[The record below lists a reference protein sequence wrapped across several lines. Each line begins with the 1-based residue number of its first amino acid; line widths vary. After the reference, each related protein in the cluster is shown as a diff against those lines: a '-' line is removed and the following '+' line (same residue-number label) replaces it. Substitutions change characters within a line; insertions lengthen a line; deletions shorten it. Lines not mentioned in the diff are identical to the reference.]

1 MKRFSFL
8 ILFVLSVT
16 MCFAQVDRSKA
27 PVAGPATKLD
37 LGEYTKFELKNGLKV
52 IVVENHKYPVVTYS
66 LSLDIDP
73 IYEGDKAGYAS
84 LAGELLRTG
93 TLNRTKAQI
102 DEEIDFIGAT
112 LNTSSKGITARSLT
126 KHQDELLDLMTDV
139 LYHPAF
145 IPDELD
151 KAVKQTLSGLKFQM
165 DDPKSITSN
174 VTSALMFGKE
184 TAYGEVITEETIN
197 NVSINDCKNYYNSY
211 FKPNVAYLVIV
222 GDVTVKEAKKTVK
235 KYFGSWESAEVLTHE
250 FVKPIELKEPVF
262 AVCNKDGAPQT
273 YISVSYP
280 VDLKPGSDD
289 YIKARVMNQIFGG
302 GGFSARLMKNLRED
316 KAWTYG
322 AYSRL
327 NSDDHM
333 GYFRM
338 ASNVRGNITDSAFV
352 EVQKEMNRILTED
365 VSEEDLDLIKNVL
378 AGSFG
383 RSLEDPATLARF
395 ALNIDKYGL
404 PVDYYETY
412 MERLAKVTVQ
422 DVKTVAQKYIKP
434 QNAIYFAVGDVS
446 KIDSLMANVSHGDP
460 IVEYDHYANKVVRTG
475 LPKGLTAQKVI
486 DHYIM
491 AIGGADQL
499 KSVHD
504 LCTKCTMSIQGMNLA
519 MNVYQKVPNMISIET
534 LMGDN
539 LLSKQVFDG
548 TNGSMMMQGQKQ
560 DLQGD
565 MLTAMKYQAILFP
578 ELQYD
583 ELGYTVE
590 LTGKDKVD
598 GNDAYKLTV
607 TDPTDKSTVVYFDT
621 KSGLKIKEVTTL
633 PQGQGTSVTTI
644 AEYKDV
650 DGVKYPVVMNQ
661 TVGPQSI
668 DINVD
673 EVIVNKGISNEVFSN

>member
-1 MKRFSFL
+1 
-8 ILFVLSVT
+8 
-16 MCFAQVDRSKA
+16 MCFAQLDRSKA
-27 PVAGPATKLD
+27 PGAAAATKLD

-73 IYEGDKAGYAS
+73 IYEGDKAGYTS

-93 TLNRTKAQI
+93 TANRTKSQI

-112 LNTSSKGITARSLT
+112 LNTSGKGINARSLT

-139 LYHPAF
+139 LYHPSF
-145 IPDELD
+145 SQEELE

-165 DDPKSITSN
+165 DDPKSVTSN

-197 NVSINDCKNYYNSY
+197 NISIDDCKDYYNSY
-211 FKPNVAYLVIV
+211 FKPNVSYLVIV
-222 GDVTVKEAKKTVK
+222 GDITVKEAKKTVK
-235 KYFGSWESAEVLTHE
+235 KYFGSWESADVPAHE
-250 FVKPIELKEPVF
+250 FVKPAELKEPVF
-262 AVCNKDGAPQT
+262 AICNKDGAPQT

-280 VDLKPGSDD
+280 VDLKPGTDD
-289 YIKARVMNQIFGG
+289 YIEARVMNQIFGG
-302 GGFSARLMKNLRED
+302 GGFSSRLMKNLRED

-327 NSDDHM
+327 NPDDHM

-352 EVQKEMNRILTED
+352 EVQNEMNRILTED

-395 ALNIDKYGL
+395 ALNIDKYKL

-412 MERLAKVTVQ
+412 MERLAAVTVQ
-422 DVKTVAQKYIKP
+422 DVKAMAQKYMKP
-434 QNAIYFAVGDVS
+434 QNAIYLAVGDVN
-446 KIDSLMANVSHGDP
+446 KIDSLMVNVSKGEP
-460 IVEYDHYANKVVRTG
+460 IVEYDNYANKVVKTG

-486 DHYIM
+486 EQYIN
-491 AIGGADQL
+491 AIGGAEHL

-504 LCTKCTMSIQGMNLA
+504 LSTKCTMSIQGMNLA
-519 MNVYQKVPNMISIET
+519 MNVYQKAPNMISIET
-534 LMGDN
+534 LMGGN
-539 LLSKQVFDG
+539 LLSKQVYDG
-548 TNGSMMMQGQKQ
+548 TKGSMMMQGQKQ
-560 DLQGD
+560 ELQGD
-565 MLTAMKYQAILFP
+565 MLNAMKYQAVLFP
-578 ELQYD
+578 ELQYN
-583 ELGYTVE
+583 ELGYDIE
-590 LTGKDKVD
+590 LTGKDKVN
-598 GNDAYKLTV
+598 GNDAYKLTI
-607 TDPTDKSTVVYFDT
+607 TDPVNKSTTVYFDAKT
-621 KSGLKIKEVTTL
+621 GLKIKEVSTL
-633 PQGQGTSVTTI
+633 PQGQGTSVTTFS
-644 AEYKDV
+644 EYKDV

-673 EVIVNKGISNEVFSN
+673 EVLVNKGINDEVFSN

>member
-1 MKRFSFL
+1 MKKISII

-16 MCFAQVDRSKA
+16 MGFAQLDRSKA
-27 PVAGPATKLD
+27 PGAGPATKLD
-37 LGEYTKFELKNGLKV
+37 LGDYTKFELKNGLKV
-52 IVVENHKYPVVTYS
+52 IVVENHKYPIVNYS

-73 IYEGDKAGYAS
+73 IYEGDKAGYTS
-84 LAGELLRTG
+84 LTGDLLRTG
-93 TLNRTKAQI
+93 TTNRTKSQI
-102 DEEIDFIGAT
+102 DEEVDFIGAV

-126 KHQDELLDLMTDV
+126 KHQDQLLDLMTDV
-139 LYHPAF
+139 LYHPLF
-145 IPDELD
+145 PQDELD

-184 TAYGEVITEETIN
+184 SAYGEVVTEETIDN
-197 NVSINDCKNYYNSY
+197 ITVDDCKNYYNSY
-211 FKPNVAYLVIV
+211 FKPNVSYLVIV
-222 GDVTVKEAKKTVK
+222 GDITVKDAKKIVK
-235 KYFGSWESAEVLTHE
+235 KYFGSWEAGEVPTHE
-250 FVKPIELKEPVF
+250 FVKPNELKEPVY
-262 AVCNKDGAPQT
+262 AMCNKDGTPQT

-352 EVQKEMNRILTED
+352 EVQKEMNRLLKED
-365 VSEEDLDLIKNVL
+365 VTEEDLELIKNVL

-383 RSLEDPATLARF
+383 RSLEDPSTLARF

-412 MERLAKVTVQ
+412 MERLAAVSVQ
-422 DVKTVAQKYIKP
+422 DVKDMANKYIKP
-434 QNAIYFAVGDVS
+434 NNAIYFAVGDIDS
-446 KIDSLMANVSHGDP
+446 IDSLMVNVAGDSP
-460 IVEYDHYANKVVRTG
+460 IVEYDHYANKVIRTG
-475 LPKGLTAQKVI
+475 LPMGLTAQKVI
-486 DHYIM
+486 DGYIN
-491 AIGGADQL
+491 AIGGVNHL

-504 LCTKCTMSIQGMNLA
+504 LSMKCSMSVQGMTLA
-519 MNVYQKVPNMISIET
+519 MNTYQKAPNKISVET
-534 LMGDN
+534 LMGGN
-539 LLSKQVFDG
+539 LLSKQVYDG
-548 TNGSMMMQGQKQ
+548 SKGSMIMQGQKQ
-560 DLQGD
+560 QLQGD
-565 MLTAMKYQAILFP
+565 MLKAMEYQAIIFP
-578 ELQYD
+578 ELQYN
-583 ELGYTVE
+583 ELGYEIE
-590 LTGKDKVD
+590 LSGKDKINGKD
-598 GNDAYKLTV
+598 TYKLTII
-607 TDPTDKSTVVYFDT
+607 DPVKKSTTVYFDT
-621 KSGLKIKEVTTL
+621 TTGLKVKEVASL
-633 PQGQGTSVTTI
+633 PQGQGTSVTTYV
-644 AEYKDV
+644 EYKEV

-673 EVIVNKGISNEVFSN
+673 EVIVNNGITDDIFVN